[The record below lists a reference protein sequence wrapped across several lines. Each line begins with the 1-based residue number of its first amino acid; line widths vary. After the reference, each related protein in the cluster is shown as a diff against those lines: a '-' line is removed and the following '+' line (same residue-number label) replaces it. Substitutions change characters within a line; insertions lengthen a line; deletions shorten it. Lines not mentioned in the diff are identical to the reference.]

1 MTSKYKFEFKVVD
14 LKNKFIVDFF
24 VLKFMYQFLNRERNM
39 KVMWFMFTD
48 CIGCNNF
55 RRPEGSLP
63 RVLQHTT
70 TFRQELPYVIFF
82 INIIYWT
89 WLYGFRLDCL
99 KKKLRMN
106 HQRSLVLLKTSSQLW
121 KDLQIFQHLVLQTF
135 TARNRSSKILQ
146 GRLVSNLWEV
156 PQTARH
162 LLQVWSLNHLHLVSL
177 SLLPHIHKVFDFPGF
192 FLYFKLKK
200 LKN

>member
-39 KVMWFMFTD
+39 KVISFMFTD

-70 TFRQELPYVIFF
+70 TFRQELLYVIFEQ
-82 INIIYWT
+82 NLYWIL
-89 WLYGFRLDCL
+89 LYGFRLDCL

-121 KDLQIFQHLVLQTF
+121 KDLRIFQHLVLQTF

-156 PQTARH
+156 PQTALH
-162 LLQVWSLNHLHLVSL
+162 LQQLWSLNHLHLVSF
-177 SLLPHIHKVFDFPGF
+177 SLLPHIHKVFYFPGF
-192 FLYFKLKK
+192 VL
-200 LKN
+200 